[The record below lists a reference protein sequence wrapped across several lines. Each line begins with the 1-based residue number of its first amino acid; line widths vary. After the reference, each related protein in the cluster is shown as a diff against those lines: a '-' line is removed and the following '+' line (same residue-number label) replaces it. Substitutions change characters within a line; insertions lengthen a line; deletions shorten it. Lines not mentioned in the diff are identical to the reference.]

1 MVQILD
7 ADFLAGATDY
17 PSLPAPAYAEIAF
30 AGRSNVGKSS
40 LINAMLERKKLV
52 RTSNTPGATRAIN
65 IFRVRLRPDAERP
78 AEEAHL
84 DLVDLPGYGYAKR
97 SKSER
102 RAWGTLIERFL
113 SERPGLRAVV
123 VIVDVRRG
131 LEPDDVELIE
141 YLEHVGVRAFVVATK
156 LDKLPKNQR
165 KLALKERERE
175 GQELSSRKVRFFG
188 FSAVSG
194 DGRDKLWRS
203 LLRAASLGAAPPAS
217 PAPEG

>member
-65 IFRVRLRPDAERP
+65 IFRVRLRPDPEQPEA
-78 AEEAHL
+78 EAHL
-84 DLVDLPGYGYAKR
+84 DLVDLPGYGFAKR

-102 RAWGTLIERFL
+102 RAWGELIERFL
-113 SERPGLRAVV
+113 AERPGLRAVV
-123 VIVDVRRG
+123 IIVDVRRG
-131 LEPDDVELIE
+131 LEPDDLELIE
-141 YLEHVGVRAFVVATK
+141 FLEHVGVRPFVVATK
-156 LDKLPKNQR
+156 MDKLPKNKR
-165 KLALKERERE
+165 KLELQQREQAAKEM
-175 GQELSSRKVRFFG
+175 SSRNLRLFG
-188 FSAVSG
+188 FSAETG
-194 DGRDKLWRS
+194 EGREKLWRA
-203 LLRAASLGAAPPAS
+203 LLRAAALGVESAPPA
-217 PAPEG
+217 E